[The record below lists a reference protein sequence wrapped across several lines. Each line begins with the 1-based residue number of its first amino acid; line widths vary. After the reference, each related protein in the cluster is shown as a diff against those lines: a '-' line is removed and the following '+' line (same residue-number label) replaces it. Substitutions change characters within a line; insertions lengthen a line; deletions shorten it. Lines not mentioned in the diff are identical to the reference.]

1 MHLNP
6 DDITAAE
13 ACGISFLPASEA
25 HIQRLAMQRK
35 IFYRDGTPILAT
47 RGDGFFETVGT
58 LQRLIEEGR
67 QQQHD
72 VTQWLRTSEPAAE
85 LPPPT
90 AAPAPRKRQRRER
103 PAAEP
108 RPAEATRETPEASP
122 EPLPVAPAPL
132 PVPQPRPAASQAA
145 GPSAQERGKRWLV
158 AGAERR
164 GRAAKHWST
173 RQR

>member
-1 MHLNP
+1 M
-6 DDITAAE
+6 AAE

-35 IFYRDGTPILAT
+35 IFYRDGAPILAT

-72 VTQWLRTSEPAAE
+72 VTQWMRTAEPAAAAAE
-85 LPPPT
+85 PPPSAT
-90 AAPAPRKRQRRER
+90 EPASHKRQRRK
-103 PAAEP
+103 
-108 RPAEATRETPEASP
+108 
-122 EPLPVAPAPL
+122 
-132 PVPQPRPAASQAA
+132 RPAASPRLAEAAGQAPEALSEPLPTVPEPVPVPLPRTADRAAPQAA
-145 GPSAQERGKRWLV
+145 GMPAQERGKRWLV